1 MTRPVD
7 LVFTAEQYARL
18 HAHLFQNS
26 DEQAAYAFA
35 SYTDGHETLR
45 LLVHHLVLLTPEDF
59 IEQSGVYL
67 EVKPDIAA
75 RITEHALEGTF
86 SLIEI
91 HSHPFADADVAFS
104 ETDTRHALPRFR
116 WFAEQ
121 LAAQPQA
128 RAAFHHA
135 MLVLGVSSADALYYD
150 RAADR
155 MIPAR
160 RVLVLDAP
168 LRMLPVTAYAGKTA
182 AEPAYQHRVTRQ
194 IAAFGAEGQ
203 ARLAELRV
211 GIVGLGGIGGLLA
224 HELALLGVRRFVLV
238 DGDVLE
244 MSNLNRFIGG
254 THADV
259 EARRL
264 KIDVIAHAISGID
277 PGAHVTQHA
286 VHLPDAAAAAA
297 LRDCDVLFGCTD
309 NHGSRLILN
318 TLSVQYLLPY
328 IDIGT
333 GIFTDGAG
341 TITEAGGQYRVLLP
355 GRLCM
360 ACIDAIDPDAALR
373 DLLPPDARAQHR
385 ARGYIPTED
394 VPAPSVI
401 FLNALLASLAV
412 GELLNLIAP
421 YRVQTPIL
429 YYFMQTQELRRVEA
443 VRNPGCAVCGAGGRL
458 AMGDLDDL
466 PGIARP
472 GSAIPA
478 ITRQDDPA

>member
-1 MTRPVD
+1 MTPVD
-7 LVFTAEQYARL
+7 LVFTADQFARL
-18 HAHLFQNS
+18 HDHLFQNS

-35 SYTDGHETLR
+35 AYADGEETLR
-45 LLVHHLVLLTPEDF
+45 LLVHHLVLLTHEDF

-67 EVKPDIAA
+67 EVKPEIAGQIA
-75 RITEHALEGTF
+75 EHAIEGAF

-91 HSHPFADADVAFS
+91 HSHPFADLDVAFS

-121 LAAQPQA
+121 VTAHTGH

-135 MLVLGVSSADALYYD
+135 MLVLGVHSADALWYD
-150 RAADR
+150 RAADA

-168 LRMLPVTAYAGKTA
+168 LKTLPVTGYAGRKA
-182 AEPAYQHRVTRQ
+182 PEPAYHNRVTRQ

-203 ARLAELRV
+203 ARLAGLRV
-211 GIVGLGGIGGLLA
+211 GIVGVGGIGGLVA

-244 MSNLNRFIGG
+244 MSNLNRFVGG

-264 KIDVIAHAISGID
+264 KTEVIARAIRSID
-277 PGAHVTQHA
+277 PGAQVAQHA
-286 VHLPDAAAAAA
+286 VHLPDAAATAA

-341 TITEAGGQYRVLLP
+341 SITEAGGQYRVLIP
-355 GRLCM
+355 GQLCM

-373 DLLPPDARAQHR
+373 DLLPPDMRAEHQ

-394 VPAPSVI
+394 VPAPSVV

-412 GELLNLIAP
+412 GELLNLVAP
-421 YRVQTPIL
+421 YRAQTPIL

-443 VRNPGCAVCGAGGRL
+443 ARNPACAVCGAGGRL

-472 GSAIPA
+472 GSAIPKA
-478 ITRQDDPA
+478 GGYP